1 MRDRGQHL
9 REQAG
14 ILEEVKVEPEVPVAR
29 APTAEAEVPEA
40 TATVEEEA
48 RQADSEASTSP

>member
-1 MRDRGQHL
+1 M

-40 TATVEEEA
+40 TATVEEEEA